1 MIDNWWKISK
11 GDASCGRMEIAIKSD
26 SHTSITTTNPSNAFP
41 DTENI
46 GRLCG
51 TVLSARCLNSKIYT
65 RGWNLRPEGN
75 QGKEPCQTFILLI
88 YFMLQTE
95 KQHKFSCLNCSLR
108 ILCNKSRL
116 SIWNTTLMESWV
128 IMLTTTKQA
137 KKESAKGLWVCKLHV
152 CSESMKRKES
162 VLWKESRRRG

>member
-1 MIDNWWKISK
+1 MEDIQGRCKLWKDGNSYK
-11 GDASCGRMEIAIKSD
+11 DWQ
-26 SHTSITTTNPSNAFP
+26 SHTSTTTPNPSNAFP

-51 TVLSARCLNSKIYT
+51 TVMCASCLNSKIYT
-65 RGWNLRPEGN
+65 RGWNLWPEGI

-88 YFMLQTE
+88 YFMLQTD

-116 SIWNTTLMESWV
+116 FIWKTTLIDSWV
-128 IMLTTTKQA
+128 ITLTTTKQV
-137 KKESAKGLWVCKLHV
+137 KKERVKGLWMCKVNV
-152 CSESMKRKES
+152 CSESMKRKGS
-162 VLWKESRRRG
+162 VLWKESCRRG